1 MALTI
6 RLCQNPLNSSLSK
19 CPIKIQTI
27 EFYKLKYHRSI
38 TDTYVSDD
46 KSTSWYCRAYV
57 MYIGIHQANAPATK
71 ATHVKPRV
79 EKTKLLL
86 QKSTQINRL
95 FKMNPEARDINIL
108 NR

>member
-1 MALTI
+1 M
-6 RLCQNPLNSSLSK
+6 PV
-19 CPIKIQTI
+19 KIQTI

-86 QKSTQINRL
+86 QKINKL
-95 FKMNPEARDINIL
+95 INVINMNPEARDINIL
-108 NR
+108 HR